1 VRAEGKEFLEER
13 TPGWERAWWTQV
25 AERSPV
31 CMNRVS
37 KGQILEGWERSGQ
50 VGLSDWVHKIGFSLF
65 FETGPQGWPWTHA
78 PPASVSWLLIL
89 SVYTTRLDYLLL
101 LQKVSTSFSNNLDS
115 LARTLLA
122 KSMEA
127 H

>member
-50 VGLSDWVHKIGFSLF
+50 VGLSDWVHKIRFSLF
-65 FETGPQGWPWTHA
+65 FETGPHYVAQA
-78 PPASVSWLLIL
+78 DLELM
-89 SVYTTRLDYLLL
+89 LLL
-101 LQKVSTSFSNNLDS
+101 PQSPDC
-115 LARTLLA
+115 
-122 KSMEA
+122 
-127 H
+127 